1 MHRSKWK
8 IHFLKSKSKRKTKK
22 RSNFHEFFKKKIHVN
37 EGYIFST
44 IHGQKIIPKENLHHN
59 IYSQLYMQLE
69 SRTHNSNLLNLKTFF
84 WMNSTSN
91 LNITRSLKIKIL
103 FITVSQNRRKK
114 CSCVGSALNLK
125 FGPN

>member
-44 IHGQKIIPKENLHHN
+44 NPWSKNHPQGKPTSQHLFSTLHA
-59 IYSQLYMQLE
+59 I
-69 SRTHNSNLLNLKTFF
+69 R
-84 WMNSTSN
+84 
-91 LNITRSLKIKIL
+91 ITN
-103 FITVSQNRRKK
+103 T
-114 CSCVGSALNLK
+114 
-125 FGPN
+125 